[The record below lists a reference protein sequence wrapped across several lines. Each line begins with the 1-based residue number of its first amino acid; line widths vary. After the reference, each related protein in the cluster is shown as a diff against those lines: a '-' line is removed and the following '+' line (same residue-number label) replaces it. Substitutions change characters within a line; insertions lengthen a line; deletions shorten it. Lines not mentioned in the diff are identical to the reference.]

1 MIFRLGFL
9 ACLSVIANAR
19 PVMRDVMRPIP
30 LLTTFGAPNSA
41 LYSTA
46 GLPQYDGVAQLI
58 IESMTGLI
66 GCSGALLADGIHVLT
81 AAHCLT
87 DAAGVADVSA
97 LTATFYPRGA
107 APEVIE
113 YARVT
118 PFPGFNGALQEGN
131 DIGLVLLKRPPSAR
145 IPRYSL
151 YTGAAEV
158 GSEYQVTGYGAAG
171 QGMIEPINDDARRRG
186 WNTFDSTMAAT
197 FGQFPGWT
205 GGDRVLVSDFDN
217 GLAANDALGVFYG
230 IPGLGLGER
239 EASMA
244 PGDSGAPAFIGSRI
258 AGVASF
264 RLRLQYADGLSSDID
279 DISNASFG
287 EFNAFT
293 RVSSYNSWIQP
304 APEPGTAALVLA
316 AFALAMLR
324 RRYRRRGMPSSTFAM
339 NGGLATGPRHGRDAS
354 SRPMRA
360 AWPTA
365 RRRAHRWERRG
376 R

>member
-1 MIFRLGFL
+1 
-9 ACLSVIANAR
+9 
-19 PVMRDVMRPIP
+19 MRPIP
-30 LLTTFGAPNSA
+30 LLTTYGDPNSA
-41 LYSTA
+41 LYSTS

-97 LTATFYPRGA
+97 LTATFYPSRGA

-113 YARVT
+113 AAGVV
-118 PFPGFNGALQEGN
+118 PFPGFNGALEQGN
-131 DIGLVLLKRPPSAR
+131 DIGLVLLKRPPSLR

-151 YTGAAEV
+151 YTGSAEV
-158 GSEYQVTGYGAAG
+158 GSEYQVIGYGAAG
-171 QGMIEPINDDARRRG
+171 QGMIQPINDDARRRG
-186 WNTFDSTMAAT
+186 WNTFDSTMSAT

-217 GLAANDALGVFYG
+217 GLAANDALGLFYG

-244 PGDSGAPAFIGSRI
+244 PGDSGAPAFIGGQI

-293 RVSSYNSWIQP
+293 RVSSYDSWLQP
-304 APEPGTAALVLA
+304 APEAGTAALGLA
-316 AFALAMLR
+316 GFALVMLR
-324 RRYRRRGMPSSTFAM
+324 FLYRRRGMPS
-339 NGGLATGPRHGRDAS
+339 AT
-354 SRPMRA
+354 SR
-360 AWPTA
+360 
-365 RRRAHRWERRG
+365 
-376 R
+376 